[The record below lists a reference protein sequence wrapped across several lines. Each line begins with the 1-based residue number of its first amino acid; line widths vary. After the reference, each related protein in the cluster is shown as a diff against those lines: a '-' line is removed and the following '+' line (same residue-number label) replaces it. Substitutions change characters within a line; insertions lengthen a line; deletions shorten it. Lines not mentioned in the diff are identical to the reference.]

1 VASGNKELVTAAAA
15 LERFT
20 GSGGLTSR
28 ISELESS
35 LRGLNGPA
43 AASRLSSDGI
53 EDQTSVG
60 ALAVGALAVKAMAG
74 QINVI
79 VHALGILMALP
90 AILEDGERVEDL
102 SLGAG
107 NTGHN
112 FDLETNRRIAEF
124 KFCTWQGGSE
134 TIRQNALFVDLYH
147 LAEAETDKLRELY
160 VTYLVHPLRFLA
172 GGRSMK
178 SILSK
183 HGHVAEEFFARYGD
197 RYLVARD
204 YWNDAKDR
212 VGLVDVSTLVPSFA
226 KFPFDEESI

>member
-1 VASGNKELVTAAAA
+1 
-15 LERFT
+15 
-20 GSGGLTSR
+20 
-28 ISELESS
+28 
-35 LRGLNGPA
+35 
-43 AASRLSSDGI
+43 
-53 EDQTSVG
+53 
-60 ALAVGALAVKAMAG
+60 MAG
-74 QINVI
+74 QINVV

-124 KFCTWQGGSE
+124 KFITWQGGSE
-134 TIRQNALFVDLYH
+134 SIRQNALFVDLYH

-160 VTYLVHPLRFLA
+160 VTDLVHPLKFLA

-183 HGHVAEEFFARYGD
+183 HGYVAEEFFARYGD

-204 YWNDAKDR
+204 YWYDAKDR
-212 VGLVDVSTLVPSFA
+212 VALVDVSTLVPYFA
-226 KFPFDEESI
+226 KFPFDEDLI